1 MRLIFNFQQATFFA
15 NPIIIIINLNA
26 ELYYLFAFILFQFLF
41 KFQSFHFILFLL
53 SISLITLLLT
63 SIYLVFFTLPL
74 LNLSDILY
82 SIILLKLQFKIFF
95 DN

>member
-15 NPIIIIINLNA
+15 NPIIIFINLNA
-26 ELYYLFAFILFQFLF
+26 GLYYLFAFILFQFLF
-41 KFQSFHFILFLL
+41 KSQSFQSILFLL